1 MRNPQATRFSGLTLT
16 GPKAAVT
23 AARSVLT
30 GGAAT
35 PNPNIGA
42 NGTPYSTSPTPA
54 SCGCGTSGGGGSGAG
69 PGGAGPGSSVCGIG
83 CLAGSPGDCCPP
95 GVFVAYLAQAPLY
108 VQYLPTRNYFDVPY
122 LVAASF
128 FSDVATLTQSQASI
142 VASLIIGGTNCCCE
156 GTQVSS
162 SPASGTT
169 STFTITAPA
178 GETLF
183 IPGILFTI
191 GFSNNTSPGPVT
203 ITVSGVGTD
212 GGPFSVGPI
221 RVTLN
226 ALGQGQL
233 AMLFNTVVQQ
243 RLYPVIA
250 QVQSGVPLLPAGTAL
265 ALSTGTVTLDSPVN
279 EPDQS
284 LTITVTGPTGTSV
297 TAETITWNHP
307 SLACLWNQALA
318 TPQPTT
324 GSPTAPSIQIS

>member
-1 MRNPQATRFSGLTLT
+1 MNNGSRFSGVTIS
-16 GPKAAVT
+16 GPAAAVN
-23 AARSVLT
+23 AARSVLQNS
-30 GGAAT
+30 AAT
-35 PNPNIGA
+35 PGTPAANPNIGA
-42 NGTPYSTSPTPA
+42 PSSAAP
-54 SCGCGTSGGGGSGAG
+54 SCGCGTGGGGGGSGTG
-69 PGGAGPGSSVCGIG
+69 YGGAGPGSSVCGIG

-95 GVFVAYLAQAPLY
+95 GVFMAYLAQNPLY

-142 VASLIIGGTNCCCE
+142 VASLVIGGTSCCCE
-156 GTQVSS
+156 GTQVTAVTAG
-162 SPASGTT
+162 SPTS
-169 STFTITAPA
+169 STFTITAPT

-203 ITVSGVGTD
+203 ITVTGTGTD
-212 GGPFSVGPI
+212 GGPFSVGPV
-221 RVTLN
+221 RVTLS

-250 QVQSGVPLLPAGTAL
+250 QVQSDVPLIPAGATL
-265 ALSTGTVTLDSPVN
+265 NLSTGAATLTTAFN
-279 EPDQS
+279 EPNQD
-284 LTITVTGPTGTSV
+284 LLITVTGPTGTSV

-307 SLACLWNQALA
+307 SLACLWNQALG
-318 TPQPTT
+318 TPNPITAA
-324 GSPTAPSIQIS
+324 PTAPTINIS